1 MDELFHVASHAA
13 TFATSFAIKHSISFA
28 GKFAVQQVSSYIK
41 RIPDA
46 DRDELESMKAKLLEM
61 IRVVTPA
68 IELIDIMSSNGNQS
82 LQSTRQLVDA
92 LRSDIEKFSVHIVG
106 VASADT
112 ENEASNPKHAEETK
126 GKVLEEMRTL
136 LLRIQD
142 AIPLLNLSITTS
154 GLSIS
159 SSLPKSTNFSQ
170 LFKANSHV
178 LHANLSFSGDKPLQ
192 VGPTFR
198 LRTYK
203 IFESRAQS
211 KFLNHDSII
220 WQEDCSVCVGKVL
233 RIPPQQSYNKDSLL
247 SYKLSLVQSFDDDR
261 YHEENE
267 VPTSKDIFLNT
278 IQTLFFSVSGK
289 LLRLDDVTTPVILLK
304 YKDSPSESCEEQER
318 FKWIAMELLTEEED
332 ESEEDNDD
340 NEDSE
345 NSTAELSDEQMV
357 EMQLLGLTKKD
368 MVTRTKKMKAYQ
380 KEDTNLVLLE
390 YLLRL
395 CALEAN
401 AQESVLQLPDEQ
413 ISLYLRD
420 EQGRERPRDP
430 GSYHAL
436 ENNVDAPVS
445 PTSATSS
452 RRSGVRASSTF
463 LSPWVKAEGSSPL
476 KNVPRNKLLDERE
489 ATAGYASPLM
499 NRKTK
504 EPSNRDSM
512 IGTYSPMF
520 IRSKKDLFSD
530 KDQLSSTKKE
540 LFASEKKIQGTATD
554 SNKSS
559 NV

>member
-46 DRDELESMKAKLLEM
+46 DRNELEFMKAKLLEM

-68 IELIDIMSSNGNQS
+68 IELIDIMSSSGNQS

-92 LRSDIEKFSVHIVG
+92 LRSDIEKFSVHILG
-106 VASADT
+106 VASSDSG
-112 ENEASNPKHAEETK
+112 EEASNPKRAEETK
-126 GKVLEEMRTL
+126 GKVLQEIKTL

-170 LFKANSHV
+170 LFKANSFV
-178 LHANLSFSGDKPLQ
+178 LHSNLSFTGEKPLQ

-203 IFESRAQS
+203 IFESHAQS

-220 WQEDCSVCVGKVL
+220 WQEDCSVCVAKVF
-233 RIPPQQSYNKDSLL
+233 RVPPQQSHNKNSLL
-247 SYKLSLVQSFDDDR
+247 SYKLSLVQSFDDNR
-261 YHEENE
+261 YHEEDE
-267 VPTSKDIFLNT
+267 VPMTKDILLST
-278 IQTLFFSVSGK
+278 IQTLFYSVSGK
-289 LLRLDDVTTPVILLK
+289 LLRLDEVTTPVILLK
-304 YKDSPSESCEEQER
+304 YKDNPSETSEEQEAY
-318 FKWIAMELLTEEED
+318 KWIAMELLPEEEF
-332 ESEEDNDD
+332 ESEEDD
-340 NEDSE
+340 NESQDSDNTTE
-345 NSTAELSDEQMV
+345 EFSDEHMA
-357 EMQLLGLTKKD
+357 EMQLLGLTQKD
-368 MVTRTKKMKAYQ
+368 LVTRRKKMKAYQ

-420 EQGRERPRDP
+420 DQGRERPRDP

-436 ENNVDAPVS
+436 ENTGDARVS

-463 LSPWVKAEGSSPL
+463 LSPWVKQEPSSPL
-476 KNVPRNKLLDERE
+476 KHVSRNKILDERE
-489 ATAGYASPLM
+489 TTSGYASPLM
-499 NRKTK
+499 NRKIK
-504 EPSNRDSM
+504 EPSRREDM
-512 IGTYSPMF
+512 IGAYSPMF
-520 IRSKKDLFSD
+520 LRSRKDLFPEI
-530 KDQLSSTKKE
+530 DQMPSSKKE
-540 LFASEKKIQGTATD
+540 LFASEKKN
-554 SNKSS
+554 SRYCNKYERGS
-559 NV
+559 